1 MPSDAD
7 LARSISELKDEFRS
21 GLSSLKRELA
31 QEHDAAL
38 KKLKTAT
45 ASVPKFKKKGNENQF
60 LLSNSEVLEHV
71 HSASTALQASS
82 PQVEKALEEL
92 KEGEKKLSHRNKLIL
107 IADSSEE
114 GWEVVNEYQ
123 RRDLADDSDDDKRI
137 RQAEVRAS
145 QKRRRAQ
152 LAKKSSSLRPQK
164 PSTPPVPSLPYVVS
178 GYGTPVSP
186 SYPAVSLPGSN
197 FSNPFGAVN
206 WPKAHRGS
214 RVGSCFACGSFGHF
228 RNQCPVLQAQFSASQ
243 PGKRT

>member
-45 ASVPKFKKKGNENQF
+45 ASVPKFKKKGNEKQF
-60 LLSNSEVLEHV
+60 LLNSEVLEHV
-71 HSASTALQASS
+71 RSASTALQASSSS

-92 KEGEKKLSHRNKLIL
+92 KEG
-107 IADSSEE
+107 
-114 GWEVVNEYQ
+114 
-123 RRDLADDSDDDKRI
+123 
-137 RQAEVRAS
+137 
-145 QKRRRAQ
+145 
-152 LAKKSSSLRPQK
+152 
-164 PSTPPVPSLPYVVS
+164 
-178 GYGTPVSP
+178 
-186 SYPAVSLPGSN
+186 SN
-197 FSNPFGAVN
+197 FSNPFDAVN
-206 WPKAHRGS
+206 WPKAHRAA

-228 RNQCPVLQAQFSASQ
+228 RNQCPVLQTQFSASQ

>member
-7 LARSISELKDEFRS
+7 LARSISELKDEFCS

-31 QEHDAAL
+31 QEHDTAL

-45 ASVPKFKKKGNENQF
+45 ASVLKFKKKGNERQF
-60 LLSNSEVLEHV
+60 FLNSEVLEYV
-71 HSASTALQASS
+71 HSALSALQASS

-92 KEGEKKLSHRNKLIL
+92 KEGEKKLVL

-114 GWEVVNEYQ
+114 RWEVANEYQ
-123 RRDLADDSDDDKRI
+123 CRDLADDSDDDKRI

-152 LAKKSSSLRPQK
+152 LARKSLCFRPQK
-164 PSTPPVPSLPYVVS
+164 PATPPVPSLPYVVS

-186 SYPAVSLPGSN
+186 SYPTISLPGSN

-206 WPKAHRGS
+206 WLKAHRGS

-228 RNQCPVLQAQFSASQ
+228 RNQCPALQAQLSASQ